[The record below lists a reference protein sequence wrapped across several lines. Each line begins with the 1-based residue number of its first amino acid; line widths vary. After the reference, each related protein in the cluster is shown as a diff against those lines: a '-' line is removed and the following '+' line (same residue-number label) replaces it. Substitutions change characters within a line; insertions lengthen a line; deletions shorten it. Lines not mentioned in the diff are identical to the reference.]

1 MLIYT
6 LVILWLL
13 LFCFQLVVGVMYN
26 ILVDTVKSL
35 KAKKKVQWTVVVF
48 LFAVMFLAAFECLK
62 YTLALLVH

>member
-1 MLIYT
+1 MLISK

-13 LFCFQLVVGVMYN
+13 FFCFQVVVCVMYN

-48 LFAVMFLAAFECLK
+48 LFALMFLAAFECLK
-62 YTLALLVH
+62 YTLAILVH